1 MDKSI
6 QELLKKNIRLIDT
19 IRFNE
24 SLDKTGIAQKMGVT
38 WPTISGHID
47 ALLEHNILIRQK
59 DNQIRINNNFG
70 YFFGISVGSAQIKI
84 CIIDMGLHLITAD
97 DFLSFVKDDDVF
109 IEQKK
114 YSTERE
120 KKIDRYLFSQTP
132 DTETDIINSIN
143 NIFSSIKT
151 IIERHNKNILGIGI
165 AFTGAI
171 DKTNKKILKS
181 FNIPCFENTSLFG
194 DILLT
199 NYLDFFE
206 TKGIEITIENN
217 SIASGIAEK
226 CMLYEEKNLD
236 GSYNINYKYRN
247 KQNIINI
254 YLGAG
259 FGLGIIQNNKL
270 YRGSN
275 NLSGGAGHLE
285 VPDFSNDTQIDIKPF
300 DTTCTCGGKNCLD
313 YRVRTDVFKSSF
325 EDFKKWN
332 SNDICNYFIEH
343 PEKKKILGIYLGHL
357 INLISN
363 LLNPDLIIIGGK
375 LYKSIDDLWGWVQLK
390 LMENNVKYTKSNCA
404 LAKSSLGPLAP
415 AIGAAIC
422 AFYGKFDAEIM
433 W

>member
-1 MDKSI
+1 M
-6 QELLKKNIRLIDT
+6 
-19 IRFNE
+19 
-24 SLDKTGIAQKMGVT
+24 
-38 WPTISGHID
+38 
-47 ALLEHNILIRQK
+47 
-59 DNQIRINNNFG
+59 
-70 YFFGISVGSAQIKI
+70 
-84 CIIDMGLHLITAD
+84 
-97 DFLSFVKDDDVF
+97 
-109 IEQKK
+109 
-114 YSTERE
+114 
-120 KKIDRYLFSQTP
+120 
-132 DTETDIINSIN
+132 
-143 NIFSSIKT
+143 
-151 IIERHNKNILGIGI
+151 
-165 AFTGAI
+165 
-171 DKTNKKILKS
+171 
-181 FNIPCFENTSLFG
+181 
-194 DILLT
+194 T

-217 SIASGIAEK
+217 SIAAGVAEK

-236 GSYNINYKYRN
+236 NSYNINYKYRN

-285 VPDFSNDTQIDIKPF
+285 VPNFLNNIETEILIENQTDEQNNEQSIDSN
-300 DTTCTCGGKNCLD
+300 CTCGGKNCLD
-313 YRVRTDVFKSSF
+313 HRVRTDVFKSSF

-332 SNDICNYFIEH
+332 SDDIFNYLMEH
-343 PEKKKILGIYLGHL
+343 PEKKDLLGIYLGHL

-375 LYKSIDDLWGWVQLK
+375 LYKSIDDLWGCVQLK

-422 AFYGKFDAEIM
+422 AFYGKYNAEIM